1 MGRRIGVRKQNQGRD
16 PRDFSILIDEFEN
29 QFGKVGLFRVSRG
42 VRTSYVPT
50 DGMPIHYAPEKEILA
65 RRIFNKHVAKL
76 RQMQTLVEDY
86 LERIEERKKLPT
98 LSRAK

>member
-29 QFGKVGLFRVSRG
+29 QFGKVGLFRVSQG
-42 VRTSYVPT
+42 VRASYIPVS
-50 DGMPIHYAPEKEILA
+50 GQPIHYAPEKEAFA
-65 RRIFNKHVAKL
+65 RQIFNGHVGKL

-86 LERIEERKKLPT
+86 LERLEKRKELPT
-98 LSRAK
+98 ISMVK